1 MTSLQ
6 ETCEGVLQYLEA
18 VAEGEVPAE
27 APLVLPSI
35 RCLGRCARDCPSNVG
50 LDVQRDV
57 RMTGALRPYI
67 SCCSRVD
74 EPVSYHV
81 AHVTL

>member
-18 VAEGEVPAE
+18 AAHGEVSAE

-35 RCLGRCARDCPSNVG
+35 RCLGRCARECLSYVG
-50 LDVQRDV
+50 LDV
-57 RMTGALRPYI
+57 
-67 SCCSRVD
+67 
-74 EPVSYHV
+74 
-81 AHVTL
+81 

>member
-18 VAEGEVPAE
+18 AAHGEVSAE

-35 RCLGRCARDCPSNVG
+35 RCLGRCAQECLSYVGVGCLKSLQADCCC
-50 LDVQRDV
+50 LKTIHLLLQ
-57 RMTGALRPYI
+57 L
-67 SCCSRVD
+67 SCVL
-74 EPVSYHV
+74 YHV

>member
-18 VAEGEVPAE
+18 AAQGDVSAE

-35 RCLGRCARDCPSNVG
+35 RCLGRSAQYCPSHVR

-57 RMTGALRPYI
+57 RMILALRPCI
-67 SCCSRVD
+67 SCCS
-74 EPVSYHV
+74 
-81 AHVTL
+81 

>member
-18 VAEGEVPAE
+18 AAQGEVSAE

-35 RCLGRCARDCPSNVG
+35 RCLGRCARDCPSHVG
-50 LDVQRDV
+50 LDIQRNI
-57 RMTGALRPYI
+57 RMIVALTPCI
-67 SCCSRVD
+67 SCCSRAGVL
-74 EPVSYHV
+74 YHV
-81 AHVTL
+81 AHVML

>member
-18 VAEGEVPAE
+18 AAQGEVPAE

-35 RCLGRCARDCPSNVG
+35 RCLGRCAQECQFYVD

-57 RMTGALRPYI
+57 RTIVAWTPYI
-67 SCCSRVD
+67 SCCSRAGVL
-74 EPVSYHV
+74 YHV
-81 AHVTL
+81 AHVTS